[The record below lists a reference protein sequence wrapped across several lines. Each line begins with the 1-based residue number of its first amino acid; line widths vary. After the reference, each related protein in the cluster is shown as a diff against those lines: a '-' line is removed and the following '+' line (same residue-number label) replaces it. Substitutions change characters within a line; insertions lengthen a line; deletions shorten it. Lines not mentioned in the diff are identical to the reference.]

1 MKVLMVAT
9 ESNPYIKVGGLGD
22 VVFGLSKSYVEEGH
36 DVSIIIP
43 FYEKLKHDPK
53 FNYTHAFS
61 MEVYMGWRHFNID
74 VFQTTY
80 QGVHFYFVDNA
91 QYFIRGGIYG
101 YSDDG
106 ERWAFFVHAVRQFIH
121 HLQTKPSIIHV
132 HDYHP
137 GMLATVMKQKDHHQP
152 WFNSM
157 KFVFTLHSPA
167 FQGELERGKLDDF
180 YQLHTDLFDYGHL
193 RLKDK
198 VSTLKAA
205 IMDSDYI
212 TTVSPTH
219 AKELLTV
226 EGSFGLDGVFNLRR
240 HAFEGILNG
249 IDEDEWNPYNDPML
263 PLQFLKDSFFETK
276 AQNKASL
283 YQSLGW
289 QDHNRPLFGVVSRLT
304 FQKGIS
310 LVIDHIEN
318 LIHRGA
324 NVIVLGAGEWNLEHR
339 LKHLEYMYPQHLK
352 VELGYNNPLAH
363 RIYASSDF
371 FFMPSL
377 FEPCGISQMIALR
390 FGTLPI
396 VRATGGLKD
405 TVIGHHQ
412 GNDKATGIVFDHYN
426 HEALAW
432 AIDQAFYLYHDKAI
446 FNQLRKNAMSQKNSW
461 VYAAKKYLNLYKK
474 LQQS

>member
-1 MKVLMVAT
+1 MVAT

-22 VVFGLSKSYVEEGH
+22 VVFGLSKSYVKDGL
-36 DVSIIIP
+36 DVSIIMP
-43 FYEKLKHDPK
+43 FYEKLKHDPS
-53 FNYTHAFS
+53 FNYTLAVTLDVS
-61 MEVYMGWRHFNID
+61 MGWRNFKTNIY
-74 VFQTTY
+74 QTTY
-80 QGVHFYFVDNA
+80 KGVQFYFVDNA
-91 QYFIRGGIYG
+91 QYFIRGGVYG

-106 ERWAFFVHAVRQFIH
+106 ERWAFFVHAVRQFVH
-121 HLQTKPSIIHV
+121 HLDTKPSIIHV

-137 GMLATVMKQKDHHQP
+137 GMLATVMKQKDQYQP
-152 WFNSM
+152 WFSSI

-167 FQGELERGKLDDF
+167 FQGELDRSKLDDF

-205 IMDSDYI
+205 IIDSDFV

-219 AKELLTV
+219 AKELLTS
-226 EGSFGLDGVFNLRR
+226 EGGFGLDGVFNLRSD
-240 HAFEGILNG
+240 AFEGILNG
-249 IDEDEWNPYNDPML
+249 VDEDEWNPFNDSML
-263 PLQFLKDSFFETK
+263 PIQFLEDKFFESK
-276 AQNKASL
+276 AQNKALL

-289 QDHNRPLFGVVSRLT
+289 EDKNRPLFGVVSRLT

-318 LIHRGA
+318 LIQRGG
-324 NVIVLGAGEWNLEHR
+324 NVIILGAGEWNLEQH
-339 LKHLEYMYPQHLK
+339 LKHLEHMYPQHLK

-363 RIYASSDF
+363 RIYASSDY

-405 TVIGHHQ
+405 TVIGHHK
-412 GNDKATGIVFDHYN
+412 GIDKATGIVFKHYN
-426 HEALAW
+426 HEALGW
-432 AIDQAFYLYHDKAI
+432 VIDQAFYIYQDKAI
-446 FNQLRKNAMSQKNSW
+446 FNQLRKNAMSEKNSW
-461 VYAAKKYLNLYKK
+461 TTAAKKYKNLYKK